1 MKNAENMNPNKYDSD
16 AVDAVR
22 AEIDAG
28 TITFEEANKRLW
40 DAGASYHLNP
50 WKNHIGRNEQGVGL
64 LDTGTGTLD
73 KVRVHETDERIWL
86 AEPVFDAE
94 AFKNGPKP
102 VANVQYCE
110 KWYRV
115 AADGETLAE
124 MDCGGDACSL

>member
-1 MKNAENMNPNKYDSD
+1 MKNP
-16 AVDAVR
+16 
-22 AEIDAG
+22 EIKKAFEELDAG
-28 TITFEEANKRLW
+28 TKTFEEVNKILW
-40 DAGASYHLNP
+40 DAGFPYHLNP
-50 WKNHIGRNEQGVGL
+50 WKNKIGRNEQGVGL

-73 KVRVHETDERIWL
+73 KIRVIETDERIYT

-124 MDCGGDACSL
+124 TD

>member
-1 MKNAENMNPNKYDSD
+1 MKNTENMNPNKYDSGK
-16 AVDAVR
+16 V
-22 AEIDAG
+22 AEIVAKIDAG
-28 TITFEEANKRLW
+28 EISLEEANKGLW
-40 DAGASYHLNP
+40 EAGSNYHLNP

-73 KVRVHETDERIWL
+73 KIRIIETDERIYT
-86 AEPVFDAE
+86 AEPVFNAE

-102 VANVQYCE
+102 VANVKYCE

>member
-1 MKNAENMNPNKYDSD
+1 MKNPEIAKVFE
-16 AVDAVR
+16 
-22 AEIDAG
+22 EIDAG
-28 TITFEEANKRLW
+28 TITLEEANKRLFE
-40 DAGASYHLNP
+40 AGAPYSLNP
-50 WKNHIGRNEQGVGL
+50 WKNKIGRNENGVGL

-94 AFKNGPKP
+94 AFKHGPKP

-124 MDCGGDACSL
+124 MDCAGDACSL

>member
-40 DAGASYHLNP
+40 EAGAPYHLNP

-94 AFKNGPKP
+94 AFKDIPKP

-124 MDCGGDACSL
+124 M